1 MTTPQDPASFAIPYQ
16 DRQAAGQPEDR
27 ATAAHHIPLPPEYRE
42 SGRHA
47 QPAADPQPEPSVEPA
62 VDPQPALSSVAPQF
76 SSQDA
81 EPEGVNTDTMPEFR
95 DMRRMLPAQRL
106 AATMAM
112 GKVAATLPAS
122 LRDVAGEDGSVDL
135 STADLANIT
144 PEDMDGLANL
154 FQVIQD
160 TILDNAKDRQAMED
174 WLLDQEDPL
183 QAVMVAFSRYQG
195 ALGN

>member
-1 MTTPQDPASFAIPYQ
+1 MTNPQDPASFAIPYQ
-16 DRQAAGQPEDR
+16 DRQDPGQPEDQ
-27 ATAAHHIPLPPEYRE
+27 ATAARHIPLPPGYTEA
-42 SGRHA
+42 GRHA
-47 QPAADPQPEPSVEPA
+47 RPEPEETGPA
-62 VDPQPALSSVAPQF
+62 TDPQPALSSVAPQF
-76 SSQDA
+76 ASQDA
-81 EPEGVNTDTMPEFR
+81 EPEGVDVDTMPEFR

-122 LRDVAGEDGSVDL
+122 LRDAASEDGTVDL
-135 STADLANIT
+135 STADLATIT

-160 TILDNAKDRQAMED
+160 TILDNAKDRQSMED

-183 QAVMVAFSRYQG
+183 QAVMSAFSRYQE

>member
-1 MTTPQDPASFAIPYQ
+1 MTNPQDQASFAVPYQ
-16 DRQAAGQPEDR
+16 DRQAQGQPEDQ
-27 ATAAHHIPLPPEYRE
+27 ATAARHIPLPPEYTE
-42 SGRHA
+42 AGRHSQPA
-47 QPAADPQPEPSVEPA
+47 PEDVAPAADS
-62 VDPQPALSSVAPQF
+62 QPALAGVAPQF
-76 SSQDA
+76 AGQDQDV
-81 EPEGVNTDTMPEFR
+81 EGVNADTMPEFR

-106 AATMAM
+106 AATMAL

-135 STADLANIT
+135 SAADLASIT

-160 TILDNAKDRQAMED
+160 IILDNAKDRQAMED
-174 WLLDQEDPL
+174 WLMDQEDPL
-183 QAVMVAFSRYQG
+183 QAVMVAFSRYQE